1 MKILLI
7 GDSITEGFK
16 TGILL
21 PNLDI
26 INKGVYG
33 DNSEGVL
40 KRLNA
45 DVISYNPDIVYIMI
59 GINDFAMGRNNDQLL
74 DTLEKI
80 AVLLKKT
87 IPAGRIFFTS
97 ILPTRNIENR
107 PNSRINEFNELIKQL
122 CTNRGAEYFNLHSEM
137 TDETGLLNKK
147 YTIDGLHLTGAAY
160 QKWAEVLQQRHP

>member
-21 PNLDI
+21 PNLNI

-45 DVISYNPDIVYIMI
+45 DVISHNPDIVYILI
-59 GINDFAMGRNNDQLL
+59 GTNDFAMGRNNGQLL

-80 AVLLKKT
+80 AGLLKKT
-87 IPAGRIFFTS
+87 IHTGEIYFTS
-97 ILPTRNIENR
+97 ILPTRNIKNR
-107 PNSRINEFNELIKQL
+107 PNRRINEMNELIKQL
-122 CTNRGAEYFNLHSEM
+122 CVKRGTKYFNLHSAM
-137 TDETGLLNKK
+137 TDETGLLNNK
-147 YTIDGLHLTGAAY
+147 YTIDGLHLTDTAY
-160 QKWAEVLQQRHP
+160 QKWAEVLQQRHT